1 MQLAGGGVPSECHRE
16 EKGDSRRLL
25 EYALPAMRRLPRIVF
40 PGTGTE
46 QTSPAA
52 NDTGFVTL
60 RSSFFGS
67 LQAPSV
73 ARRILLA
80 AVALTLF
87 LQPKAVSQ
95 VVHISDPSLEQAI
108 REAVDKLEGDLTDGD
123 LQRLVILSAP
133 RRGITT
139 LEGFTNAPN
148 LVHLD
153 LSDNALTTVVLT
165 TGFASLEY
173 AMLRGNELTNVSA
186 TGPIPNL
193 QQVGLSEN
201 YLQEVSFLKHLPQ
214 LLYLELDYNE
224 ITVFDPGADLSELLW
239 LNLAFNRVQDL
250 GFVSHLPRLTHL
262 FLDDNGLESIAFPP
276 GFTNLTW
283 LTLDVNRIKDL
294 AFLDRFPKL
303 TNLELA
309 SNLAGSYVFPEGL
322 TALDNLNLGEN
333 RLTNVVFAP
342 DLTNLTVLL
351 LDDNRFTELP
361 NLLQLYS
368 LKHLDLDINQF
379 SRIVIPYSLTN
390 LARLEVGF
398 NPLVELILPEVL
410 ATNSLASL
418 VTDLTNRGVTVL
430 TYPFPPRLTS
440 LSNSPTAGFEFV
452 LRGMPG
458 TYDVLRST
466 NLGSWTIE
474 ASITNASGVAGYSA
488 AVSSGTGAVY
498 YRARQR

>member
-1 MQLAGGGVPSECHRE
+1 
-16 EKGDSRRLL
+16 
-25 EYALPAMRRLPRIVF
+25 MRSLGQIVF
-40 PGTGTE
+40 ASNGVEHACPANACKPVILWRRAMPGL
-46 QTSPAA
+46 QLLVMARYVVLVA
-52 NDTGFVTL
+52 VT
-60 RSSFFGS
+60 
-67 LQAPSV
+67 
-73 ARRILLA
+73 
-80 AVALTLF
+80 LTLF
-87 LQPKAVSQ
+87 LQTGLAAQIVR
-95 VVHISDPSLEQAI
+95 ISDPSLEQAI
-108 REAVDKLEGDLTDGD
+108 RESVDKFEGDLTDGD

-153 LSDNALTTVVLT
+153 LSDNALATVVLT

-173 AMLRGNELTNVSA
+173 AMLRGNGLTNVSA
-186 TGPIPNL
+186 TGPLPNL

-201 YLQEVSFLKHLPQ
+201 YLQEVSFLKQMPQ
-214 LLYLELDYNE
+214 LVYLELDYNE
-224 ITVFDPGADLSELLW
+224 ITVFDPGADLPELIW

-250 GFVSHLPRLTHL
+250 GFVSRLPGLTHL
-262 FLDDNGLESIAFPP
+262 FLDDNGLESISFPP

-283 LTLDVNRIKDL
+283 LTLDVNRVKDL
-294 AFLDRFPKL
+294 AFLTRFPKL

-309 SNLAGSYVFPEGL
+309 SNLAGNYVVPEGL

-333 RLTNVVFAP
+333 RLTNVVLAP

-361 NLLQLYS
+361 NLLPLYS

-398 NPLVELILPEVL
+398 NPLVELVLPEVL
-410 ATNSLASL
+410 ATNNLAGL

-430 TYPFPPRLTS
+430 TYPFPPRLAN
-440 LSNSPTAGFEFV
+440 LSNRPADGFEFV
-452 LRGMPG
+452 LQGMPG

-466 NLGSWTIE
+466 DLGSWAIE
-474 ASITNASGVAGYSA
+474 SIVTNMSV
-488 AVSSGTGAVY
+488 AVSYSGLSTGTGAVY
-498 YRARQR
+498 YRVRQR